1 MREAVLVVRERS
13 PTICQRIGKWCSEAS
28 RCRAWT
34 ERSIL
39 FQVMVGITG
48 ASQCTSRVVA
58 SVANNCRVFYDEAI
72 ISHTAI
78 AACAAGSVG

>member
-48 ASQCTSRVVA
+48 AF
-58 SVANNCRVFYDEAI
+58 VFYMI
-72 ISHTAI
+72 VFTAVFL
-78 AACAAGSVG
+78 GHVGNYERRLLDLTEREM